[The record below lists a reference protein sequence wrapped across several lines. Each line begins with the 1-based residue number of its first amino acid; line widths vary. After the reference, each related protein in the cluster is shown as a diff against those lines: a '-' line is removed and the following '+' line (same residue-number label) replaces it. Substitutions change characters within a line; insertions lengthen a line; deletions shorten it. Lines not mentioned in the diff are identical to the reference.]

1 MKKLLL
7 LILLVSCVK
16 KEKMIVYTPNYDKP
30 RVADIKKDDWHS
42 DTTIGMNKRRVYK
55 YWQTK

>member
-1 MKKLLL
+1 MLLA
-7 LILLVSCVK
+7 SCVK